1 MSSRDSFSSKWGLI
15 FAAAGSAIGLGNIWL
30 FPYLVGEHGG
40 AAFIIPY
47 VTCLAVLGVIAVI
60 GEVTLGRLT
69 GTGPVGAFKKALE
82 LRGKNGKIGELFG
95 WICILVNLVQT
106 ISYILVVS
114 WIVRFL
120 LASFTGSALNSADST
135 KYFDNVINNHV
146 FLWVIVT
153 VFVTAITIL
162 RGIEKGI
169 ERICKFMIPAV
180 IVLLLVISVRVVF
193 LPRALEGYEYLF
205 NPNWKFLF
213 DIKTWML
220 ALGQVFY
227 SLSLRGSTMVVYGSY
242 VKKTEDLIFSAKN
255 VVILDTLAAIVAAS
269 LIIPA
274 VFAFGK
280 DLNKGPALM
289 FVTMPDIFKNLP
301 FGQILMGIFFTAVFF
316 AALTSLIGMFEV
328 LVEVLQNKLKM
339 FRLLAVSL
347 VSLLTVFLCEIFVVG
362 NLKEVINILLLYL
375 IPLCALGSSIFIFWV
390 VPKHIVL
397 QEIQSGRRKPVSA
410 WLIQTGRYV
419 LCGIIVL
426 IFILHLK

>member
-1 MSSRDSFSSKWGLI
+1 MSGRDSFSSRWGLI

-47 VTCLAVLGVIAVI
+47 VVCLAVLGIIAVI

-82 LRGKNGKIGELFG
+82 LRGKNGKMGELFG
-95 WICILVNLVQT
+95 WVCILVNLVQT

-120 LASFTGSALNSADST
+120 LASFTGSALNSVDST
-135 KYFDNVINNHV
+135 KYFDNVISNHV
-146 FLWVIVT
+146 FLWVTVT

-162 RGIEKGI
+162 RGVEKGI
-169 ERICKFMIPAV
+169 EKICKLMIPAV
-180 IVLLLVISVRVVF
+180 IVLLLVISIRVVF
-193 LPRALEGYEYLF
+193 LPRALEGYKYLF

-213 DIKTWML
+213 DVKTWML

-255 VVILDTLAAIVAAS
+255 IVVLDTLASIVAAL

-301 FGQILMGIFFTAVFF
+301 FGQVLMGVFFTAVFF
-316 AALTSLIGMFEV
+316 AALTSLVGMFEV

-339 FRLLAVSL
+339 FRFLAVGL

-375 IPLCALGSSIFIFWV
+375 IPLCALGSSIFVFWV

-397 QEIQSGRRKPVSA
+397 QEIQSGHHEPVGT
-410 WLIQTGRYV
+410 WLIQAGRYV
-419 LCGIIVL
+419 LCGIIIL

>member
-1 MSSRDSFSSKWGLI
+1 MNGRDSFSSRWGLI

-30 FPYLVGEHGG
+30 FPYLVGGHGG
-40 AAFIIPY
+40 AAFVIPY
-47 VTCLAVLGVIAVI
+47 VACLAVLGIIAVI

-95 WICILVNLVQT
+95 WVCILVNLVQT

-120 LASFTGSALNSADST
+120 LASFTGSALSSADST

-146 FLWVIVT
+146 FLWVTVT

-169 ERICKFMIPAV
+169 EKFCKLMIPAV
-180 IVLLLVISVRVVF
+180 IALLLVISVRVVF
-193 LPRALEGYEYLF
+193 LPRALEGYKYLF

-213 DIKTWML
+213 DVKTWML

-255 VVILDTLAAIVAAS
+255 VVVLDTLASIVAAL

-289 FVTMPDIFKNLP
+289 FITMPDIFKNLP

-316 AALTSLIGMFEV
+316 AALTSLVGMFEV

-339 FRLLAVSL
+339 FRFFAVSL

-375 IPLCALGSSIFIFWV
+375 IPLCALGSSIFVFWV

-397 QEIQSGRRKPVSA
+397 QEIQSGHHKPVGA
-410 WLIQTGRYV
+410 WVIQMGRYV
-419 LCGIIVL
+419 LCGIIIL
-426 IFILHLK
+426 IFILHYL